1 MNNKI
6 ILILLISFI
15 SIQTKAQDD
24 LFGEKKS
31 ATNKGLVFGA
41 NFHFDI
47 PAADMAKRFGTS
59 IRVGPSIQYKTDK
72 NYFFGIT
79 WDFINGANIKEDS
92 LLCNIT
98 DASGQV
104 LNQAG
109 QKIGLS
115 ILERGYIAGIQF
127 GKLFNV
133 SKYNGDNGILWMH
146 TIGFVQHKINIYNK
160 DNAIPQ
166 LKSDYLKGYDRLTNG
181 WFIEEYLG
189 YAVFAK
195 NELIN
200 FHVGLSCMFGFTQG
214 RRDFLFDVMRPGNE
228 KRTDILMGL
237 HLGWYIPIFHRNNV
251 EFSFE

>member
-1 MNNKI
+1 MKI
-6 ILILLISFI
+6 KLLILFLFI
-15 SIQTKAQDD
+15 TSIRANAQDD
-24 LFGEKKS
+24 LFGEKKTS
-31 ATNKGLVFGA
+31 TNKGFIIGV
-41 NFHFDI
+41 NFHLDF
-47 PAADMAKRFGTS
+47 PSADMAKRFGNS
-59 IRVGPSIQYKTDK
+59 IRVGPSIQYKTTN
-72 NYFFGIT
+72 NYFIGFS
-79 WDFINGANIKEDS
+79 WDFLNGGNIKEDS

-115 ILERGYIAGIQF
+115 VLERGYTTGLQF

-133 SKYNGDNGILWMH
+133 SKHNGDNGILWMN
-146 TIGFVQHKINIYNK
+146 TLGFIQYKINIYNK
-160 DNAIPQ
+160 DNAVPQ
-166 LKSDYLKGYDRLTNG
+166 LKSDYLKGYDRLANG

-200 FHVGLSCMFGFTQG
+200 FHVGVSCLLGFTQG
-214 RRDFLFDVMRPGNE
+214 RRDYWYDVMRPGNE
-228 KRTDILMGL
+228 KRTDVLMGL
-237 HLGWYIPIFHRNNV
+237 HIGWYIPIFHRENT

>member
-1 MNNKI
+1 MKI
-6 ILILLISFI
+6 KLLILFLFI
-15 SIQTKAQDD
+15 TSNRANAQDD
-24 LFGEKKS
+24 LFGEKKTT
-31 ATNKGLVFGA
+31 TNKGFIIGV
-41 NFHFDI
+41 NFHLDF
-47 PAADMAKRFGTS
+47 PSADMAKRFGNS
-59 IRVGPSIQYKTDK
+59 IRVGPSVQYKTTN
-72 NYFFGIT
+72 NYFIGLT
-79 WDFINGANIKEDS
+79 WDFLNGGNIKEDS

-115 ILERGYIAGIQF
+115 VLERGYTTGLQF

-133 SKYNGDNGILWMH
+133 SKHNGDNGILWMN
-146 TIGFVQHKINIYNK
+146 TLGFIQHKINIYNK
-160 DNAIPQ
+160 DNAVPQ
-166 LKSDYLKGYDRLTNG
+166 LKSDYLKGYDRLANG

-200 FHVGLSCMFGFTQG
+200 FHVGVSCLLGFTQG
-214 RRDFLFDVMRPGNE
+214 RRDYWYDVMQPGNE
-228 KRTDILMGL
+228 KRTDVLMGL
-237 HLGWYIPIFHRNNV
+237 HIGWYIPIFHRENT

>member
-1 MNNKI
+1 MKI
-6 ILILLISFI
+6 KLLILFLFI
-15 SIQTKAQDD
+15 TSNRANAQDD
-24 LFGEKKS
+24 LFGEKKTT
-31 ATNKGLVFGA
+31 TNKGFIIGV
-41 NFHFDI
+41 NFHLDF
-47 PAADMAKRFGTS
+47 PSADMAKRFGNS
-59 IRVGPSIQYKTDK
+59 IRVGPSIQYKTTN
-72 NYFFGIT
+72 NYFIGLT
-79 WDFINGANIKEDS
+79 WDFLNGGNIKEDS

-115 ILERGYIAGIQF
+115 ILERGYTTGLQF

-133 SKYNGDNGILWMH
+133 SKHNGDNGILWMN
-146 TIGFVQHKINIYNK
+146 TLGFIQYKINIYNK
-160 DNAIPQ
+160 DNAVPQ
-166 LKSDYLKGYDRLTNG
+166 LKSDYLKGYDRLANG

-200 FHVGLSCMFGFTQG
+200 FHVGVSCLLGFTQG
-214 RRDFLFDVMRPGNE
+214 RRDYWYDVMRPGNE
-228 KRTDILMGL
+228 KRTDVLMGL
-237 HLGWYIPIFHRNNV
+237 HIGWYIPIFHRENT

>member
-1 MNNKI
+1 MKI
-6 ILILLISFI
+6 KLLILFLFI
-15 SIQTKAQDD
+15 TSNRANAQDD
-24 LFGEKKS
+24 LFGEKKTT
-31 ATNKGLVFGA
+31 TNKGFIIGV
-41 NFHFDI
+41 NFHLDF
-47 PAADMAKRFGTS
+47 PSADMAKRFGNS
-59 IRVGPSIQYKTDK
+59 IRVGPSIQYKTTN
-72 NYFFGIT
+72 NYFIGFS
-79 WDFINGANIKEDS
+79 WDFLNGGNIKEDS

-115 ILERGYIAGIQF
+115 ILERGYTTGFQF

-133 SKYNGDNGILWMH
+133 SKHNGDNGILWMN
-146 TIGFVQHKINIYNK
+146 TLGFIQHKINIYNK
-160 DNAIPQ
+160 DNAVPQ
-166 LKSDYLKGYDRLTNG
+166 LKSDYLKGYDRLANG

-200 FHVGLSCMFGFTQG
+200 FHVGISCLLGFTQG
-214 RRDFLFDVMRPGNE
+214 RRDYWYDVMRPGNE
-228 KRTDILMGL
+228 KRTDVLMGI
-237 HLGWYIPIFHRNNV
+237 HIGWYIPIFHRENT

>member
-1 MNNKI
+1 MKI
-6 ILILLISFI
+6 KLLILFLFI
-15 SIQTKAQDD
+15 TSNRANAQDD
-24 LFGEKKS
+24 LFGEKKTS
-31 ATNKGLVFGA
+31 TNKGFIIGV
-41 NFHFDI
+41 NFHLDF
-47 PAADMAKRFGTS
+47 PSADMAKRFGNS
-59 IRVGPSIQYKTDK
+59 IRVGPSIQYKTTN
-72 NYFFGIT
+72 NYFIGFS
-79 WDFINGANIKEDS
+79 WDFLNGGNIKEDS

-115 ILERGYIAGIQF
+115 VLERGYTTGLQF

-133 SKYNGDNGILWMH
+133 SKHNGDNGILWMN
-146 TIGFVQHKINIYNK
+146 TLGFIQYKINIYNK
-160 DNAIPQ
+160 DNAVPQ
-166 LKSDYLKGYDRLTNG
+166 LKSDYLKGYDRLANG

-200 FHVGLSCMFGFTQG
+200 FHVGVSCLLGFTQG
-214 RRDFLFDVMRPGNE
+214 RRDYWYDVMRPGNE
-228 KRTDILMGL
+228 KRTDVLMGL
-237 HLGWYIPIFHRNNV
+237 HIGWYIPIFHRENT

>member
-1 MNNKI
+1 MKI
-6 ILILLISFI
+6 KLLILFLFI
-15 SIQTKAQDD
+15 TSNRANAQDD
-24 LFGEKKS
+24 LFGEKKTT
-31 ATNKGLVFGA
+31 TNKGFIIGV
-41 NFHFDI
+41 NFHLDF
-47 PAADMAKRFGTS
+47 PSADMAKRFGNS
-59 IRVGPSIQYKTDK
+59 IRVGPSIQYKTTN
-72 NYFFGIT
+72 NYFIGFS
-79 WDFINGANIKEDS
+79 WDFLNGGNIKEDS

-115 ILERGYIAGIQF
+115 VLERGYTTGLQF

-133 SKYNGDNGILWMH
+133 SKHNGDNGILWMN
-146 TIGFVQHKINIYNK
+146 TLGFIQHKINIYNK
-160 DNAIPQ
+160 DNAVPQ
-166 LKSDYLKGYDRLTNG
+166 LKSDYLKGYDRLANG

-200 FHVGLSCMFGFTQG
+200 FHVGISCLLGFTQG
-214 RRDFLFDVMRPGNE
+214 RRDNWYDVMRPGNE
-228 KRTDILMGL
+228 KRTDVLMGL
-237 HLGWYIPIFHRNNV
+237 HIGWYIPIFHRENT